1 MSGVM
6 SITAVEIAPGDVV
19 AAVRGALRDLQRVL
33 WTARSPEELIAVAK
47 ELARARSTL
56 AALEMDVA
64 VEIEAGE
71 HARHVEQW
79 QSTADFLTETSGGY
93 RGSGRRVLR
102 TGQEL
107 ASSREAT
114 RQALSD
120 GHISPQ
126 HAEVIV
132 NAIKRLPT
140 DEELRWSAEKLL
152 LEHAESLNASD
163 LKVAGEHLWEVID
176 PEGYARDEEQK
187 VKKNERSAHLDRFFK
202 VVEDGLGGV
211 KVKGR
216 GTVEDAAVIKKALA
230 ALAAPAAEDFAD
242 TDPDSGCSGKD
253 TRDHGARMWDALV
266 DTCQRALDSEQLP
279 SDHGRKPRVSVT
291 VEHEKLRSGVG
302 MATLD
307 TGDRISA
314 TAVRKLACDAE
325 IIPVVMSRDGVIL
338 DVGRASRLVTPGIW
352 DALVV
357 RDRSCA
363 FPGCRRPPI
372 GCDAHHIVAWIDGG
386 KTSLDGLVLLC
397 RLHHTLIHHTA
408 WEVRLNP
415 VHKRPEFKPPPESR
429 PLSQRLR
436 GQVVPAGGEQREDE
450 WIRERRPRG

>member
-1 MSGVM
+1 M
-6 SITAVEIAPGDVV
+6 SIVGIQIAPSDVL
-19 AAVRGALRDLQRVL
+19 AAVRSALVGLMENT
-33 WTARSPEELIAVAK
+33 WSARTSEELLAAMKEIARLKSA
-47 ELARARSTL
+47 L
-56 AALEMDVA
+56 AALEMQVA
-64 VEIEAGE
+64 LEIDEGSHATVED
-71 HARHVEQW
+71 QW
-79 QSTADFLTETSGGY
+79 QSTADFLTETAGGY
-93 RGSGRRVLR
+93 CGAGRRTLR
-102 TGQEL
+102 TAREL
-107 ASSREAT
+107 ESTRDAT
-114 RQALSD
+114 RSALRD
-120 GHISPQ
+120 GHISPE

-132 NAIKRLPT
+132 NAIKKLPT
-140 DEELRWSAEKLL
+140 DEELRTSAEALL

-163 LKVAGEHLWEVID
+163 LKIAGEHLWEVID
-176 PEGYARDEEQK
+176 PEGYARDLAAK
-187 VKKNERSAHLDRFFK
+187 VKKQERSAQLNRFFK

-211 KVKGR
+211 KIKGS
-216 GTVEDAAVIKKALA
+216 GTTEDGAVIKAALS
-230 ALAAPAAEDFAD
+230 ALAAPAAEDFEHS
-242 TDPDSGCSGKD
+242 DPDSGCSGKD
-253 TRDHGARMWDALV
+253 TRDHGARMWDALI
-266 DTCQRALDSEQLP
+266 DSCQRALDSEQLP
-279 SDHGRKPRVSVT
+279 SDHGRKPRVSVI
-291 VEHEKLRSGVG
+291 VEYDKLESAVG

-325 IIPVVMSRDGVIL
+325 IIPVVMSREGVIL

-357 RDRSCA
+357 RDRTCA

-372 GCDAHHIVAWIDGG
+372 ACDAHHIVAWIAGG

-397 RLHHTLIHHTA
+397 RLHHTLIHQTA

-415 VHKRPEFKPPPESR
+415 VDKRPEFKPPPESR